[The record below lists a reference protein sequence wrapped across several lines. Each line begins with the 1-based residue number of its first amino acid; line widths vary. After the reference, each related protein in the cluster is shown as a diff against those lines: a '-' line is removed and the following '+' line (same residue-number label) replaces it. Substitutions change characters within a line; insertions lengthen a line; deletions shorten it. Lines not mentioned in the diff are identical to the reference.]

1 MGFFGSVLSN
11 LRKDEDFLAEEKSRR
26 IQKILDEREKSV
38 AERNLEKFQE
48 SKRQEVIKKKMEQIK
63 LKQSSD
69 SLFGSFHPDKNIF
82 SDHKSILKTPNNFS
96 NSKNKKG
103 RNLFFK

>member
-1 MGFFGSVLSN
+1 
-11 LRKDEDFLAEEKSRR
+11 
-26 IQKILDEREKSV
+26 
-38 AERNLEKFQE
+38 
-48 SKRQEVIKKKMEQIK
+48 MEQIN

-69 SLFGSFHPDKNIF
+69 SLFGSFHPEKNIF
-82 SDHKSILKTPNNFS
+82 SNHKSILKTPNNFS